1 LLWENLRFLMKK
13 TRKIK
18 NSLNMDNAEANL
30 RISYHEQI
38 CAERMKTLFK
48 RIDEMGRDLKEVKT
62 FMNRGKG
69 AGALIFI
76 ILSIIGSVFFFIKS

>member
-1 LLWENLRFLMKK
+1 MY
-13 TRKIK
+13 
-18 NSLNMDNAEANL
+18 NAESNL

>member
-1 LLWENLRFLMKK
+1 MLWENLRFLMKK